1 MFVTSREATQADI
14 DILVQG
20 FVYAAENLE
29 AAGIDGVELHG
40 AHGYVIAQFPI
51 AAHKQEN
58 KQLWWLSG
66 QPDDVKLNGVE
77 FQGGGF
83 EANEAAVVC
92 HVLQDEVG
100 IDVIEL
106 SRRTLEKVGHEGTKY
121 DNNV

>member
-1 MFVTSREATQADI
+1 MLEISNKIRTRTSLTFI
-14 DILVQG
+14 I
-20 FVYAAENLE
+20 
-29 AAGIDGVELHG
+29 
-40 AHGYVIAQFPI
+40 
-51 AAHKQEN
+51 
-58 KQLWWLSG
+58 S
-66 QPDDVKLNGVE
+66 VKLNGVE